1 MFSLVDRKDQ
11 LILGNYISNFN
22 PFVNHKLA
30 TYTTLCTRRQ
40 AGKASD
46 KKIEKREKKYPAL
59 PCLNVVNTYKLRMF
73 RCLV

>member
-1 MFSLVDRKDQ
+1 MSWVNYHFNVTYANVVNLMFSLVDQKDQ

-30 TYTTLCTRRQ
+30 TYTTLCTGRQ

-46 KKIEKREKKYPAL
+46 
-59 PCLNVVNTYKLRMF
+59 
-73 RCLV
+73 